1 MAKGIRMTVGP
12 HWRAREVSVHWVK
25 KVRGRG
31 MCKLLNI
38 ICIVYLGTEHFIKE
52 ICSVINP
59 VVDS

>member
-1 MAKGIRMTVGP
+1 MTVGP